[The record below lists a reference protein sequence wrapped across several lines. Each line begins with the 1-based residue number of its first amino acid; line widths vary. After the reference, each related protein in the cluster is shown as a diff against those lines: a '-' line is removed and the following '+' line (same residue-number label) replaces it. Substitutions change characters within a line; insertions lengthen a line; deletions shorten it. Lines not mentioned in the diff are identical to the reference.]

1 MLQLIETGLGLF
13 EVGGRLVALGSEAG
27 KLLALVAVLIAAR
40 LGFRFPLLATVFDFG
55 ELTHDRLALMGSGG
69 GGSRGHLG

>member
-40 LGFRFPLLATVFDFG
+40 LLSLSTARDCV
-55 ELTHDRLALMGSGG
+55 
-69 GGSRGHLG
+69 